1 MLRGTRIMIFQITW
15 KKETKN
21 IELLVFSFSS
31 INLASWCLLF
41 CFSCGLQHYKFKY
54 MNRKAF
60 GSSFLYW
67 VDFTAFDSS
76 THQNKS
82 APLDNIS
89 IHYFSSF
96 LQPIEESGWNTL
108 RKKGET
114 HNIYLSHLLL
124 LGVAKYFMH
133 TSEVTY
139 ALWRK
144 VINSLGSI
152 WKKNQFQVFLTFIR
166 CSKYFSRYE
175 LRTNY

>member
-1 MLRGTRIMIFQITW
+1 MKFFSVVYFRIHVIIEGNGILFDQQI
-15 KKETKN
+15 
-21 IELLVFSFSS
+21 
-31 INLASWCLLF
+31 
-41 CFSCGLQHYKFKY
+41 
-54 MNRKAF
+54 
-60 GSSFLYW
+60 
-67 VDFTAFDSS
+67 S
-76 THQNKS
+76 TVILIHENKS

-166 CSKYFSRYE
+166 CSDYFSRYE
-175 LRTNY
+175 LRT